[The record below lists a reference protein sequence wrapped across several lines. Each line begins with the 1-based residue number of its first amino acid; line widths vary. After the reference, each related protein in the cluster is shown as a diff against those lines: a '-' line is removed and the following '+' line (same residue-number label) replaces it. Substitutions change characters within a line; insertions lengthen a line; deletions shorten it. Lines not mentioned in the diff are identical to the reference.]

1 MPTGNTINL
10 DVDPESSIE
19 DIKVKIDH
27 KEGIPPEQQHLIFA
41 NKDLQNGRTL
51 SDYNIREESTLTL
64 QLPPMQIFVKIMSDF
79 VGRTITLEVEPFTS
93 IREVKR
99 KIRNKE
105 GIPLEQ
111 QRLLYG
117 GKQLKDFQT
126 LRDYNIRKESTLF
139 LYVES
144 HFRGQIS

>member
-1 MPTGNTINL
+1 
-10 DVDPESSIE
+10 
-19 DIKVKIDH
+19 
-27 KEGIPPEQQHLIFA
+27 
-41 NKDLQNGRTL
+41 
-51 SDYNIREESTLTL
+51 
-64 QLPPMQIFVKIMSDF
+64 MQIFVKIMSDF

-144 HFRGQIS
+144 HLRGQIS